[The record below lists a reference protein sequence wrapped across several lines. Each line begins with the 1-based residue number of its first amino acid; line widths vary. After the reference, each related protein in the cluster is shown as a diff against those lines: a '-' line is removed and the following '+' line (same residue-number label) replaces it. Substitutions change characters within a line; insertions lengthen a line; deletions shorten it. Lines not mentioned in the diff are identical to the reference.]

1 MKKNVKGIL
10 AGLIILVVG
19 LLVINCYLADLK
31 AKEAARQITALNVLI
46 QQKDEVI
53 VKLTADIAANQQ
65 LLDNAN
71 KELESVKTELSNTVL
86 RLQAASAPVT
96 APVKVSAPIAAKK
109 K

>member
-10 AGLIILVVG
+10 AGLIILVIG

-31 AKEAARQITALNVLI
+31 AKEAARQITVLNVLI

-53 VKLTADIAANQQ
+53 VKLTADVAANQQ
-65 LLDNAN
+65 LLDSAK

-86 RLQAASAPVT
+86 RLQAASVPV
-96 APVKVSAPIAAKK
+96 ASPVKAPAPTIVKK